1 MYSLLEVM
9 LSDTA
14 ILFIFGLLVIG
25 LIYFLVTYTE
35 NKQRKEAEYKA
46 WEKEALKDRDH
57 MRKEWMEYTLKE
69 SPQYIKD
76 EYFEYAKKIGL
87 SGVEYDFFTKNNWEK
102 YEEVKSTFSEEKLKS
117 FESSVERIW
126 AKYQFY
132 KDR

>member
-9 LSDTA
+9 LSNTA

-76 EYFEYAKKIGL
+76 EYFEYAKKIGM

>member
-46 WEKEALKDRDH
+46 WEKEALKDRDR

-76 EYFEYAKKIGL
+76 EYFEYAKKIGM